1 MLIKTYV
8 IIARFLRR
16 STSLQKIARQIMQIM
31 RIQRLDLSTEL
42 ALLMIQKRF
51 YDIAKINK
59 LIWPQFSL
67 ILSKVSKS
75 NLSWHFRANIWQGPK
90 KLVRCQSRKTSQVSS
105 ELTALAYFDTQ
116 IFAFKTERI

>member
-8 IIARFLRR
+8 IIPRFLRR

-59 LIWPQFSL
+59 LI
-67 ILSKVSKS
+67 
-75 NLSWHFRANIWQGPK
+75 
-90 KLVRCQSRKTSQVSS
+90 
-105 ELTALAYFDTQ
+105 
-116 IFAFKTERI
+116 

>member
-59 LIWPQFSL
+59 LI
-67 ILSKVSKS
+67 
-75 NLSWHFRANIWQGPK
+75 
-90 KLVRCQSRKTSQVSS
+90 
-105 ELTALAYFDTQ
+105 
-116 IFAFKTERI
+116 